1 MHFIQQFRFYINSIL
16 MPNIQ
21 VRYGNV
27 NSEEE
32 EARMSKVKSGDKVK
46 VHYTGK
52 LEDGTVFDS
61 SKDRPPFEFTVGK
74 NEVIPG
80 FEKNLVGMEVGD
92 KKTMTVAPE
101 EGYGTTRDD
110 LLMEIKIGQRIK
122 VRQNDGNILDVT
134 IAGVKDD
141 AVIFDANH
149 PLAGKALTFDVE
161 LVDIT

>member
-1 MHFIQQFRFYINSIL
+1 
-16 MPNIQ
+16 
-21 VRYGNV
+21 
-27 NSEEE
+27 
-32 EARMSKVKSGDKVK
+32 MSKVKDGDKVK

-61 SKDRPPFEFTVGK
+61 SKDRPPFEFTIGRR
-74 NEVIPG
+74 EVIPG

-92 KKTMTVAPE
+92 RKTMTVTPE
-101 EGYGTTRDD
+101 EGYGDMRDD

-134 IAGVKDD
+134 IAGVKDNV
-141 AVIFDANH
+141 VIFDANH

-161 LVDIT
+161 LVDIAGR

>member
-1 MHFIQQFRFYINSIL
+1 
-16 MPNIQ
+16 
-21 VRYGNV
+21 
-27 NSEEE
+27 
-32 EARMSKVKSGDKVK
+32 MSKVKQGDKIK

-61 SKDRPPFEFTVGK
+61 SQDRPPFEFTVGK

-92 KKTMTVAPE
+92 KKTMTITPE
-101 EGYGTTRDD
+101 EGYGTARED
-110 LLMEIKIGQRIK
+110 LFMEIKVGQRIK
-122 VRQNDGNILDVT
+122 VRQQDGNILDVT

-149 PLAGKALTFDVE
+149 PLAGKELTFDVE
-161 LVDIT
+161 LVEIG